1 MTDTR
6 GGRRARRWRGAGLW
20 ALWMLA
26 AAPVAA
32 GFNLPPIDGDFAGDV
47 ALTGWA
53 GAPKLHWTLHVHTN
67 DRGERVAEIAI
78 DGAGTRVRGDVALA
92 ANGAGPWH
100 LREGVFDVD
109 AWAEALR
116 ARIGP
121 RADGVAASGSITASG
136 DGALENGSV
145 TGRVSLALEDGKI
158 AHAGQGWTLERVT
171 LRGEFA
177 VGADAAKWRSEQ
189 PFEFGIGSISTSR
202 FGARNLFATGWLQDG
217 FKVALSEA
225 RVEIA
230 GGRVEID
237 PCVVMLLP
245 PAVDVKVR
253 IQEVGLQDVAALV
266 PAGLSD
272 AHGRIDGAVRMRWS
286 EAQGFQLGAGALTL
300 ARSEPALVRLAPSP
314 GFLTDRV
321 PQHFNLLPSWL
332 GPLARWFRPE
342 NPAYAEMRR
351 IELGETELHVTDLA
365 VKLTPGGDEAGR
377 TALVTLTA
385 KPAQSGGT
393 VDAVTFAIN
402 VSGPLSEVLRLG
414 FNQSFSV
421 ETR

>member
-1 MTDTR
+1 
-6 GGRRARRWRGAGLW
+6 
-20 ALWMLA
+20 MLA
-26 AAPVAA
+26 TAPAAAN
-32 GFNLPPIDGDFAGDV
+32 FNLPPIDGEFAGDL
-47 ALTGWA
+47 ALTAWA
-53 GAPKLHWTLHVHTN
+53 GAPKLRWTLHVHKN
-67 DRGERVAEIAI
+67 DRGDRAAEIAI

-92 ANGAGPWH
+92 PDGSGSWR
-100 LREGVFDVD
+100 LREGVFELGE
-109 AWAEALR
+109 WAEALR

-121 RADGVAASGSITASG
+121 RADGVAASGTITAKG
-136 DGALENGSV
+136 VGALKNGSL
-145 TGRVSLALEDGKI
+145 TGGVSLALEDGKI

-171 LRGEFA
+171 LRGDFS
-177 VGADAAKWRSEQ
+177 VGTAMARWRSEQ

-217 FKVALSEA
+217 FKVALTEA

-237 PCVVMLLP
+237 PCVVTLLP
-245 PAVDVKVR
+245 PAVDVNVR
-253 IQEVGLQDVAALV
+253 IEEVGLQDVAALV
-266 PAGLSD
+266 PAGLAD
-272 AHGRIDGAVRMRWS
+272 AHGRIDGAVRMGWS

-300 ARSEPALVRLAPSP
+300 ARSEPALVRLAPAP
-314 GFLTDRV
+314 GCLTDRV

-365 VKLTPGGDEAGR
+365 VKLTPAGDGAGR

-393 VDAVTFAIN
+393 VEAVTFAIN

-414 FNQSFSV
+414 FNQSFSI